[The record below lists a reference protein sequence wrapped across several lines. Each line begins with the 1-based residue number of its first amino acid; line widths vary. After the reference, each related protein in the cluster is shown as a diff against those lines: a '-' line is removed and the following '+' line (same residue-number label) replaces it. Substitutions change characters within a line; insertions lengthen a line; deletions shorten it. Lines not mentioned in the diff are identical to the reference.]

1 MEAGMKVAELTFEQ
15 LDEVIAYDPDAGTF
29 TWKISTGK
37 NIKAGVPAGA
47 WKGSRNK
54 STGDV
59 KQYLYIIYLGREM
72 TASRVAWLFYYR
84 EWPTKIVQFIDGD
97 NTNFKISNLKLAMFE
112 SRRVAQDGRIKHRM
126 STEASRHYGLKRHY
140 GITMTEYTE
149 MYNSQHGKC
158 AICGNPETTKLHGKI
173 RDLSVDHCHTTGKVR
188 QLLCNAC
195 NHILGEAKENVKILL
210 AAAAY
215 IEKHSA
221 KSEDPGSLAPQT
233 GPADTARIVGRNLVQ
248 EEG

>member
-1 MEAGMKVAELTFEQ
+1 MKVAELTFEQ

-54 STGDV
+54 STGEER
-59 KQYLYIIYLGREM
+59 KYLYIIYLGREM
-72 TASRVAWLFYYR
+72 TASRVAWLLSYR
-84 EWPTKIVQFIDGD
+84 EWPTTVVQFIDGD
-97 NTNFKISNLKLAMFE
+97 NTNFKLSNLKLAMFE
-112 SRRVAQDGRIKHRM
+112 SKRVMKDGRKQHRL
-126 STEASRHYGLKRHY
+126 SSEASRHYGLKRNY
-140 GITMTEYTE
+140 GITMTDFAS
-149 MYNSQHGKC
+149 MYVFQNGKC
-158 AICGNPETTKLHGKI
+158 AICNNPETTMLHGKT
-173 RDLSVDHCHTTGKVR
+173 RDLSVDHCHDTGKIR
-188 QLLCNAC
+188 GLLCNAC
-195 NHILGEAKENVKILL
+195 NHILGEAKDNVKTLL

-215 IEKHSA
+215 LEKHSA

-248 EEG
+248 EER